1 LIISGRIQGF
11 FRGEPLRVTRARHT
25 KTPPSGGVRVS
36 GPGGTVYAHKFESQK
51 RENTDLSRI
60 AAEAGKRA
68 DGEIDQNMILNTYGT
83 GYIIWL

>member
-1 LIISGRIQGF
+1 
-11 FRGEPLRVTRARHT
+11 
-25 KTPPSGGVRVS
+25 
-36 GPGGTVYAHKFESQK
+36 VYANKFESQK

-68 DGEIDQNMILNTYGT
+68 DGKIDQNMILNTYGT

>member
-1 LIISGRIQGF
+1 MRERPLPGAF
-11 FRGEPLRVTRARHT
+11 AFRGPA
-25 KTPPSGGVRVS
+25 
-36 GPGGTVYAHKFESQK
+36 GTVFAHKYESQK

-60 AAEAGKRA
+60 AAKAEKRT

>member
-1 LIISGRIQGF
+1 MVF
-11 FRGEPLRVTRARHT
+11 AN
-25 KTPPSGGVRVS
+25 K
-36 GPGGTVYAHKFESQK
+36 YESQK

-60 AAEAGKRA
+60 AAKAEKRT